1 MYKTKTPD
9 NIDSKSLSDIAAI
22 ATNTPGIPSAA
33 SRLRVL
39 SMLMDVLGL
48 DTANDNMLMLASEPI
63 AKLCVATAGAGK
75 TTSANV
81 QIIEEKIIRKSRVDP
96 SHNLHGDKVLCLL
109 YNKHNVADFKKR
121 HQEMVG
127 RLRAANIG
135 GLHIDDDLQS

>member
-48 DTANDNMLMLASEPI
+48 DTANDNMLMLASEPN
-63 AKLCVATAGAGK
+63 AKLCVAIRLVPAK

-81 QIIEEKIIRKSRVDP
+81 TDYRGEDYTKVPVDP
-96 SHNLHGDKVLCLL
+96 SHNLHGDKVLMSSVQQAQC
-109 YNKHNVADFKKR
+109 R
-121 HQEMVG
+121 
-127 RLRAANIG
+127 
-135 GLHIDDDLQS
+135 